1 MKIKY
6 KFTKKIDIIFW
17 IVVVLLV
24 IIDFAFNYQ
33 NIYNLF
39 FKIFDIDIIR
49 GVYIFYFALYNFIAF
64 VIVLLL
70 GLLHHFY
77 LIIIYIAYKI
87 AERKNNKEKEIIIS
101 KDDIKYYRDIIS
113 KYSPSVLGYI
123 HDFKIEKKT
132 KKILFYGMII

>member
-17 IVVVLLV
+17 IVVVLLA

-39 FKIFDIDIIR
+39 FKIFDIDIIC
-49 GVYIFYFALYNFIAF
+49 GVYIFYFVLYNFIAF

-70 GLLHHFY
+70 SLLHHFY

-87 AERKNNKEKEIIIS
+87 AERKHNKEKEIIIS
-101 KDDIKYYRDIIS
+101 KDDTKYYRDIIS

-123 HDFKIEKKT
+123 HD
-132 KKILFYGMII
+132 LFCSIWLKDEIDQ